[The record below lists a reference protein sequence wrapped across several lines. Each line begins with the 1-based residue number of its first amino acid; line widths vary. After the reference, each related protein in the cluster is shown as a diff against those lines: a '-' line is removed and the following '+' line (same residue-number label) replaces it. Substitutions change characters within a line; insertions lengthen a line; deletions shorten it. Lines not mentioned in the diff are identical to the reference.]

1 MGLVIRKIY
10 LSREKHMKIKRKR
23 RFLWWIIP
31 LALVGA
37 AAGALFWFRAHPVQT
52 QAATLDLTKLTTT
65 KVVMGSVSTGISAS
79 GTVRTNQNATLS
91 WSASGKVAQVT
102 VKKGDQ
108 VKANQ
113 ILAQIDPASSTALV
127 SAQANLASA
136 QQTLADLQDVTV
148 SQANA
153 KIALINAQ
161 TAVDDAQT
169 TQDNL
174 QVVPTQA
181 QIDAAYTTLLTDQQ
195 TVDKLQAAYDKVS
208 GLDVNDLR
216 RAQALSALEGAKQ
229 TRDQAASTWDY
240 LKNYKPDATSVAQAE
255 ANLALVKAQLV
266 VAQANYDAVKNGPDA
281 TKVAAAQANISQIQA
296 ALDQQ
301 YIRAPFDGTMT
312 TVNVNA
318 GDQVSSGSSA
328 FRIDD
333 TSALYIDLQ
342 VSEVDI
348 NSVNLDQSVDL
359 TFDAITDQ
367 AYTAKITDV
376 GSVGTV
382 SGGVANFTVT
392 AHLTNANSAVR
403 PGMTAT
409 ANIVIQQVSNVLLV
423 PNHSITT
430 FGKDK
435 VVYVLANNQVT
446 PVVVTAGLASD
457 TQTEITST
465 TLKSGDVVVTN
476 PTSLTTATTTSTGVS
491 SIFGNLFRMLGVTTG
506 GAAGGGVTG
515 GPPANFGGG
524 GPPAN
529 FGGGNPP
536 SGSPPSGA
544 PSGNPPSGTGG

>member
-1 MGLVIRKIY
+1 
-10 LSREKHMKIKRKR
+10 MKIKRKK

-31 LALVGA
+31 LALVGV

-52 QAATLDLTKLTTT
+52 QAATIDLTKLTTT
-65 KVVMGSVSTGISAS
+65 KVVTGSVSTGISAT

-169 TQDNL
+169 TLDNL

-181 QIDAAYTTLLTDQQ
+181 QIDAANAVLLADQQ
-195 TVDKLQAAYDKVS
+195 TVDKLQATFDLYASRPVT
-208 GLDVNDLR
+208 DVT
-216 RAQALSALEGAKQ
+216 RAQALSALDAAKQ
-229 TRDQAASTWDY
+229 ARDLAASNLDY
-240 LKNYKPDATSVAQAE
+240 LKNYQANATSVAQAE
-255 ANLALVKAQLV
+255 AALALAKAQLV
-266 VAQANYDAVKNGPDA
+266 VAQADYDAVKNGPDA
-281 TKVAAAQANISQIQA
+281 TKIAAAQANINQIQA
-296 ALDQQ
+296 SLDQQ
-301 YIRAPFDGTMT
+301 YIRAPFNGTLT
-312 TVNVNA
+312 TVTVNV
-318 GDQVSSGSSA
+318 GDQVTNGTSA

-333 TSALYIDLQ
+333 TSSLYIDLQ

-348 NSVNLDQSVDL
+348 NSIKVDQSVDL
-359 TFDAITDQ
+359 TFDAIADQ
-367 AYTAKITDV
+367 AYTAQITDI

-392 AHLTNANSAVR
+392 AQLTNADSAVR

-409 ANIVIQQVSNVLLV
+409 ANIITQQVSNALLV
-423 PNHSITT
+423 PNHAITT
-430 FGKDK
+430 LGKNK
-435 VVYVLANNQVT
+435 VVYILSNSQVT
-446 PVVVTAGLASD
+446 PVTVTVGLASD
-457 TQTEITST
+457 TQTEITSSI
-465 TLKSGDVVVTN
+465 LKIGDVVITN
-476 PTSLTTATTTSTGVS
+476 PTTLITASTSSTGVS
-491 SIFGNLFRMLGVTTG
+491 SVFGNLFQMLGVTTAGTTSG
-506 GAAGGGVTG
+506 GRGEGA
-515 GPPANFGGG
+515 PSD
-524 GPPAN
+524 

-544 PSGNPPSGTGG
+544 PFGNPPSGTGG